1 MHFENYQ
8 RILDDIKP
16 FGARLVAV
24 SKTKPAEDILQLY
37 NAGQRIFGE
46 NKVQE
51 MAEKYELLPKDIQWH
66 LIGHLQTNKVKYVTP
81 FVSVIHSVD
90 SLKLLQEINKQAE
103 KHNRVI
109 DCLFQIYIAQEETKF
124 GLSKDELFAILESHE
139 FASLQNIRVCGLM
152 GMATLTDKQEQ
163 IETEFASL
171 KKVFDEAKQK
181 YFSQADWF
189 KDLSMGMSD
198 DYPLALKQGATYIRV
213 GSKLFGSR
221 H

>member
-1 MHFENYQ
+1 MNFENYH
-8 RILDDIKP
+8 RILQEIKP
-16 FGARLVAV
+16 FEAKLVAV
-24 SKTKPAEDILQLY
+24 SKTKPTEDILQLY
-37 NAGQRIFGE
+37 KAGQRIFGE

-51 MAEKYELLPKDIQWH
+51 MVEKYELLPKDIQWH
-66 LIGHLQTNKVKYVTP
+66 LIGHLQTNKVKYVAP

-90 SLKLLQEINKQAE
+90 SWKLLQEINKQAE
-103 KHNRVI
+103 KQNRII

-124 GLSKDELFAILESHE
+124 GLSKDELFVILESNE
-139 FASLQNIRVCGLM
+139 FASLHNIRVCGLM
-152 GMATLTDKQEQ
+152 GMATLTVNQEQ
-163 IETEFASL
+163 IETEFALL

-181 YFSQADWF
+181 YFSQADCF

-221 H
+221 Y